1 MKEDANDTT
10 SSRVTTSVSENGKS
24 ANTNNNRTNRNDET
38 NRNTS
43 GGGGGGETE
52 QSNVDLVTTKTY
64 GENDVDMVQ
73 EVINDMIQQES
84 IINNKSSSSASLM
97 DSSSDSRVA
106 GDTPQRDEQQ
116 QASGDDMMMASGA
129 TDLSSAATATSSAP
143 VAPIDIKP
151 VDNGHMATGNQARMQ
166 PDSSAIAAATAAS
179 KKTSLENLT
188 SVANILL
195 NTSISENEVTLFF
208 KI

>member
-10 SSRVTTSVSENGKS
+10 SSRVTTNVSKS

-43 GGGGGGETE
+43 GGSGETE

-84 IINNKSSSSASLM
+84 IINNKSSSTASLM

-106 GDTPQRDEQQ
+106 GDTPQRAEQQ

-151 VDNGHMATGNQARMQ
+151 VDNSQMAAGNQARMQ

-195 NTSISENEVTLFF
+195 NTSISENEVTT
-208 KI
+208 

>member
-1 MKEDANDTT
+1 MKGDANDTT
-10 SSRVTTSVSENGKS
+10 SSRVTTNVSKS

-38 NRNTS
+38 SRNTS

-84 IINNKSSSSASLM
+84 IINNKSSSTGSLM

-106 GDTPQRDEQQ
+106 GDTPQRAEPQ

-129 TDLSSAATATSSAP
+129 TDLSSAATATSTAP

-151 VDNGHMATGNQARMQ
+151 VDNSQMATGNQARMQ

-195 NTSISENEVTLFF
+195 NTSISENEVTT
-208 KI
+208 

>member
-1 MKEDANDTT
+1 M
-10 SSRVTTSVSENGKS
+10 TTSVSENGKS
-24 ANTNNNRTNRNDET
+24 ANTNTRTNRNDET
-38 NRNTS
+38 NRNSS

-84 IINNKSSSSASLM
+84 IINNKSSSTASLM

-106 GDTPQRDEQQ
+106 GDTPQRAEQQ
-116 QASGDDMMMASGA
+116 QASGDDMMMASSA
-129 TDLSSAATATSSAP
+129 TDLSSAATTTTSSAP
-143 VAPIDIKP
+143 VALIDIKP
-151 VDNGHMATGNQARMQ
+151 VDNSQMGAGNQARMQ
-166 PDSSAIAAATAAS
+166 PDSSALAAATAAS

-208 KI
+208 KKIEISEIFQ

>member
-10 SSRVTTSVSENGKS
+10 SSRVTTNVSKS

-43 GGGGGGETE
+43 GGGGGETE

-84 IINNKSSSSASLM
+84 IINNKSSSTGSLM

-106 GDTPQRDEQQ
+106 GDTPQRAEQQ
-116 QASGDDMMMASGA
+116 QASGDDMMMTSGA

-151 VDNGHMATGNQARMQ
+151 VDNSQMAAGNQARMQ

-195 NTSISENEVTLFF
+195 NTSISENEVTT
-208 KI
+208 